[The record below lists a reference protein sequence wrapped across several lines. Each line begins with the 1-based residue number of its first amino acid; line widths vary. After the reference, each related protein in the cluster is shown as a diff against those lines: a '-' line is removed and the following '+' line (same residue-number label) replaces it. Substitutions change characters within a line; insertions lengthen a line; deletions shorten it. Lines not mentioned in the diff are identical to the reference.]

1 MKGIFAIVLL
11 FALLSSAQ
19 ATEIVGGK
27 PDYQACVADV
37 QTILP
42 LLTAF
47 ISTLTAEPFD
57 PQAAISA
64 FFAIVPVAK
73 TLYSDCTGNDFPFF

>member
-19 ATEIVGGK
+19 ATEIVGGT
-27 PDYQACVADV
+27 PDYQACIADL

-42 LLTAF
+42 LITAF
-47 ISTLTAEPFD
+47 ISSLTASPFD

-73 TLYSDCTGNDFPFF
+73 TLYSDCTGNELPFF